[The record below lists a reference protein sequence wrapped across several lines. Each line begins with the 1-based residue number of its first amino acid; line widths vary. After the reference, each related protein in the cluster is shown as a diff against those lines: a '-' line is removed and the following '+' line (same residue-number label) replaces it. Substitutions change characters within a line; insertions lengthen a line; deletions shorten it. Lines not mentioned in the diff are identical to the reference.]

1 MQNQAARATAPAA
14 RFSLGKL
21 VATPNAL
28 GVIPSDEILAALS
41 RHVSGDWGTLDRE
54 DWQTNDNA
62 LQSGGRLLSAYL
74 STENVKFW
82 IITEADRSATTVLL
96 PEDY

>member
-1 MQNQAARATAPAA
+1 MPDGLSSPK
-14 RFSLGKL
+14 FSPGQI

-28 GVIPSDEILAALS
+28 NTIPPGEVLQALQ
-41 RHVSGDWGTLDRE
+41 RHLCGDWGTLDRE
-54 DWQTNDNA
+54 DRNANERA
-62 LQSGGRLLSAYL
+62 LQQGGRLFSAYR
-74 STENVKFW
+74 SHKGEKFW